1 MLEPLPESLPLSGA
15 HSVAVIGAGLSGLAC
30 GQQLANQGVKVALFD
45 KARGPGGRMSS
56 KRRPS
61 ATLDLGAQAFTVRD
75 PRFANKVA
83 EWQAAGCVARWP
95 TSCYQA
101 SASGWQT
108 HSDAQLRYTG
118 TPRMSALTRHLAD
131 TLNALPNAFITF
143 QTHIATLDKTA
154 AGWQLHDTR
163 GSSHGPFDMVV
174 ISAPPPQAKALLA
187 AWEPTL
193 AAACEAKSQRGC
205 WAGWVIF
212 EKPLPPMA
220 KVDAAWHTV
229 HTQHPALR
237 LASRNHTKP
246 GREHQPESISLLAQL
261 DWSDAHIESDSDS
274 VAQQLLAAFV
284 SLLPDDTEL
293 PNVLDLG
300 AHRWRYAQPAQAGH
314 QAYLYSTSGL
324 ALCGD
329 SFKGSRVEDAWLS
342 GDELG
347 KALLGRSV

>member
-1 MLEPLPESLPLSGA
+1 MLEPLPESLTLSDV
-15 HSVAVIGAGLSGLAC
+15 HSVAIIGAGLSGLAC
-30 GQQLANQGVKVALFD
+30 GHRLATQGVKVALFD

-61 ATLDLGAQAFTVRD
+61 ATLDLGAQAFTVRNQ
-75 PRFANKVA
+75 RFANKVA
-83 EWQAAGCVARWP
+83 EWQAAGCVASWP
-95 TSCYQA
+95 TACYQA

-108 HSDAQLRYTG
+108 HNDAQLRYTG
-118 TPRMSALTRHLAD
+118 TPRMSAVTRHLAD
-131 TLNALPNAFITF
+131 TLNALPNASMTLE
-143 QTHIATLDKTA
+143 THIATLDKTA
-154 AGWQLHDTR
+154 AGWQLQDTR
-163 GSSHGPFDMVV
+163 GSIHGPFDVVV

-187 AWEPTL
+187 EWEPTL
-193 AAACEAKSQRGC
+193 AAACEAKPQRGC

-212 EKPLPPMA
+212 EEPLPPMA
-220 KVDAAWHTV
+220 KVAPAWHTV
-229 HTQHPALR
+229 HTQHSVLR

-261 DWSDAHIESDSDS
+261 DWSDAHIESDSES

-293 PNVLDLG
+293 PNIIELG

-347 KALLGRSV
+347 QALLGRSV